1 MKKLIII
8 VPVLI
13 VLIAALGWYGYTKRS
28 GTAADI
34 EGRWALS
41 SGDTG
46 CYTTVRF
53 VANPA
58 TSGGAVSIEETSG
71 NVVQMSY
78 GNYSTGKNQSLEVQ
92 LTNPEAPAF
101 SVEAERK
108 DEVLTLQYDIQ
119 GTPSSCTYKVKE
131 LTK

>member
-92 LTNPEAPAF
+92 LTNRKLLLSPSRRKGRMRFLPF
-101 SVEAERK
+101 SMIFKALRPP
-108 DEVLTLQYDIQ
+108 VLI
-119 GTPSSCTYKVKE
+119 K
-131 LTK
+131 

>member
-1 MKKLIII
+1 MNKLNII

-28 GTAADI
+28 GIAADI

-41 SGDTG
+41 SGDAG

-53 VANPA
+53 VATPA
-58 TSGGAVSIEETSG
+58 TSGGAVSIEETNG

-78 GNYSTGKNQSLEVQ
+78 GNYSTGKNKSLEVQ
-92 LTNPEAPAF
+92 LTNREAQAF
-101 SVEAERK
+101 SVEAARK

-119 GTPSSCTYKVKE
+119 GIPSSCTYKVKD
-131 LTK
+131 LLK